1 MAVPVVSLA
10 DLDVITGNRRRD
22 RPPVLRGRGT
32 DEIGALLDR
41 AADLRQVGRSSGF
54 AIQMMGS
61 SDGEHLLY
69 EAIMDTLGYASNRK
83 PFRALALAVPVVLLS
98 KLRHEPSATR
108 LLALKAMLLN
118 AGGLETGL
126 EDRLAVGRPSN
137 LIEG

>member
-10 DLDVITGNRRRD
+10 DRDVITGNRRRD

-41 AADLRQVGRSSGF
+41 AGDLRQVGRSSGF

-69 EAIMDTLGYASNRK
+69 EAIMDTLGYRFEPEALQGAGRGGPRCSAEQAS
-83 PFRALALAVPVVLLS
+83 S
-98 KLRHEPSATR
+98 
-108 LLALKAMLLN
+108 
-118 AGGLETGL
+118 
-126 EDRLAVGRPSN
+126 
-137 LIEG
+137 